1 MSYKE
6 AIEYEDLRQLEL
18 MKSRRTAWIIA
29 AIGVAVG
36 VLAVVTIF
44 LMMPLK
50 TVVPYVIKENVMTGE
65 TRIVTM
71 INKRTLSTDEATD
84 KFFASEYVK
93 KREQYYYNLLAKD
106 YYQVMLSSSDT
117 VQQEYASIYGE
128 EQGRDKILSNKFKVE
143 VKILSVVLGE
153 SAGVKYAT
161 VRSKLTTLDLSNATS
176 GVTSFITS
184 TLSYDYEPNKQMK
197 EEDRLI
203 NPLGFTVLT
212 YRKDREVKQ

>member
-1 MSYKE
+1 
-6 AIEYEDLRQLEL
+6 
-18 MKSRRTAWIIA
+18 
-29 AIGVAVG
+29 
-36 VLAVVTIF
+36 
-44 LMMPLK
+44 MP
-50 TVVPYVIKENVMTGE
+50 
-65 TRIVTM
+65 
-71 INKRTLSTDEATD
+71 
-84 KFFASEYVK
+84 
-93 KREQYYYNLLAKD
+93 
-106 YYQVMLSSSDT
+106 
-117 VQQEYASIYGE
+117 IYGE
-128 EQGRDKILSNKFKVE
+128 EQGRDKILSDKFKVE

-161 VRSKLTTLDLSNATS
+161 VRSKLTTLDLSNAIA